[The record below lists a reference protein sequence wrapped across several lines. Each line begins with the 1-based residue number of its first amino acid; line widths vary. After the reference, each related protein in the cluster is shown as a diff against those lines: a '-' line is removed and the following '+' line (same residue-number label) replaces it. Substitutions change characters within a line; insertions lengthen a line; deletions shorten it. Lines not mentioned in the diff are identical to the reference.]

1 MRLAYFSPLGPQAS
15 GIADYSEELLP
26 HLAAGADIT
35 LYVEGLRP
43 SNAELVERFRVRDYR
58 RDPSLLLALG
68 EFDAVV
74 YHMGNDHRYHAGV
87 FDVCSA
93 HAGIVVFHDFA
104 LQAFFLGL
112 ARERGALRIY
122 LDGLA
127 ACHGDTAAREAG
139 EALAR
144 GAAPS
149 ISARPLD
156 FPLNCRLAR
165 AAEAVIVHSDWSR
178 ERFRRVAPGVPVRC
192 VRHHITR
199 RAAAGSP
206 RPPHDERAPV
216 RIASFGLITPDKGI
230 ERALRALSSLRE
242 RHDFRYALV
251 GQPNDFFDVRA
262 LVRRYGL
269 EDRVTLTGHVALPE
283 FYRRTSR
290 TDIALNLRERSVGE
304 PSGSL
309 CRVMAAGVAAVVSAV
324 GWFGEL
330 PDDAVVKIDAGAH
343 ADEVLRAYLE
353 RPIEDAPLRTALGAD
368 RRRYPVTRPA
378 IRL

>member
-35 LYVEGLRP
+35 LYVEGFRP
-43 SNAELVERFRVRDYR
+43 SNAELVERFAVRDYR
-58 RDPSLLLALG
+58 RDPSVLLALE

-87 FDVCSA
+87 FDTMRA
-93 HAGIVVFHDFA
+93 HAGVVVFHDFA
-104 LQAFFLGL
+104 LQDFFLGL
-112 ARERGALRIY
+112 ARERGDLRIY
-122 LDGLA
+122 LEEVA

-165 AAEAVIVHSDWSR
+165 SAEGVIVHSVWSR
-178 ERFRRVAPGVPVRC
+178 ERFRSVAPAVPVRC
-192 VRHHITR
+192 VRHHITP

-206 RPPHDERAPV
+206 RAAAEAQGPV

-230 ERALRALSSLRE
+230 ERALRALAHLR
-242 RHDFRYALV
+242 RSQDFRYTLV

-269 EDRVTLTGHVALPE
+269 
-283 FYRRTSR
+283 
-290 TDIALNLRERSVGE
+290 
-304 PSGSL
+304 
-309 CRVMAAGVAAVVSAV
+309 
-324 GWFGEL
+324 
-330 PDDAVVKIDAGAH
+330 
-343 ADEVLRAYLE
+343 
-353 RPIEDAPLRTALGAD
+353 
-368 RRRYPVTRPA
+368 
-378 IRL
+378 